1 MCLAG
6 PFSSI
11 WQTRLSR
18 SSKVSGALYPRLL
31 ASPAAV
37 DLVCLS
43 SQAGLQ
49 RFKKLVVLANI
60 HFDTMVP
67 YTTAAITMEDPY
79 EKSKSFIGIS
89 RSQPAACPDKFPSIR
104 RPCVDEEL
112 LARDDQP
119 PIGGS
124 WVPIVALLLLPIL
137 LVPLLLTLGIMVFKV
152 GTGTEVL
159 MCSCL
164 ACAVMGS
171 VGLTA
176 NICCKP
182 PPQGRRHYKSLLHLR
197 PESSWLVA
205 LPRVKAAAA
214 AATLPVVEAAA
225 TAAIASS
232 SDEDPSMTDDDSKI
246 AIKASI
252 QLSDIVTS
260 MAKHN

>member
-1 MCLAG
+1 MQL
-6 PFSSI
+6 
-11 WQTRLSR
+11 
-18 SSKVSGALYPRLL
+18 
-31 ASPAAV
+31 
-37 DLVCLS
+37 
-43 SQAGLQ
+43 
-49 RFKKLVVLANI
+49 
-60 HFDTMVP
+60 
-67 YTTAAITMEDPY
+67 
-79 EKSKSFIGIS
+79 
-89 RSQPAACPDKFPSIR
+89 
-104 RPCVDEEL
+104 
-112 LARDDQP
+112 
-119 PIGGS
+119 
-124 WVPIVALLLLPIL
+124 
-137 LVPLLLTLGIMVFKV
+137 
-152 GTGTEVL
+152 
-159 MCSCL
+159 L